1 MTRTVAREIAVQL
14 EFAVTQSGRHPSEAF
29 DEFFEKEYYN
39 SLAAE
44 DDNFAI
50 YPDEQLDY
58 IKGIVLGIFEHS
70 DELNSL
76 IEKYA
81 RGWKLSRISRIALA
95 IMRVAL
101 FEVIYLDDVPDS
113 VAINEAIELAK
124 GYEEP
129 ETIAFINGILGSFM
143 RAEREGSPIKE
154 ETDTPPCE
162 MGSDVENA
170 TAIEGVP
177 DTGDTAACEGAAED
191 QK

>member
-1 MTRTVAREIAVQL
+1 MTRTVAREIAIQL
-14 EFAVTQSGRHPSEAF
+14 EFAVAQSGRDASEAF
-29 DEFFEKEYYN
+29 DEFFEKEYYD

-44 DDNFAI
+44 DANFAI
-50 YPDEQLDY
+50 YPDDQLDY
-58 IKGIVLGIFEHS
+58 IKGIVLGVFEHS

-81 RGWKLSRISRIALA
+81 RGWKISRISRIALA

-101 FEVIYLDDVPDS
+101 FEVIYLEDVPDS

-143 RAEREGSPIKE
+143 RAEREVCTTE
-154 ETDTPPCE
+154 E
-162 MGSDVENA
+162 
-170 TAIEGVP
+170 
-177 DTGDTAACEGAAED
+177 